1 MTFKRK
7 ILHPVKTALIY
18 GAVSAV
24 LVGCATVAPNS
35 AAKAEKAEVTKKTK
49 APTVLEFKKGQL
61 FSIVSVVADSD
72 AEAKKNVAKYYKSAF
87 PLGAKHGLKREG
99 QLKVV
104 ASPVGD
110 HKSDGIVFYSWPS
123 AENEQSF
130 EAEPA
135 WPSIKSLRPKA
146 WEELRIYTQE
156 VEADMSLVFDPE
168 KTYTLAMAWHNPENP
183 DHYDKYMA
191 GIKDAAESV
200 GGRFLYK
207 MFDPKFESNI
217 IKTGGPGQV
226 TLVEWDTPQG
236 LQAFGKT
243 SGFKENAHYLKTGVT
258 RFEILALSAK

>member
-1 MTFKRK
+1 MTLK
-7 ILHPVKTALIY
+7 ITLLQ
-18 GAVSAV
+18 SAKSV
-24 LVGCATVAPNS
+24 LVYAALSSALMGCASVPGGSDAKIKPSTTSEKTV
-35 AAKAEKAEVTKKTK
+35 

-61 FSIVSVVADSD
+61 FSIVSVIADPS
-72 AEAKKNVAKYYKSAF
+72 AEAKKNVAKYYKTAF
-87 PLGAKHGLKREG
+87 PLGEKHGLKREG
-99 QLKVV
+99 QLRVV

-123 AENEQSF
+123 AADEKTF

-135 WPSIKSLRPKA
+135 WASIKALRPKA

-156 VEADMSLVFDPE
+156 LEADMSLTFDPD
-168 KTYTLAMAWHNPENP
+168 KTYTLAMAWLNPENP

-191 GIKDAAESV
+191 GIKAAAESV

-243 SGFKENAHYLKTGVT
+243 AGFKENAHYLKSGVT